1 MINITSLKLIFLNS
15 FVFFIKKEIVW
26 ILINFEKAK
35 IIFYD
40 SNKVYIWMQKYIF
53 IVKSVFSRSESLEKD
68 KIDKIDNSN
77 LK

>member
-1 MINITSLKLIFLNS
+1 
-15 FVFFIKKEIVW
+15 
-26 ILINFEKAK
+26 
-35 IIFYD
+35 
-40 SNKVYIWMQKYIF
+40 MQKYIF